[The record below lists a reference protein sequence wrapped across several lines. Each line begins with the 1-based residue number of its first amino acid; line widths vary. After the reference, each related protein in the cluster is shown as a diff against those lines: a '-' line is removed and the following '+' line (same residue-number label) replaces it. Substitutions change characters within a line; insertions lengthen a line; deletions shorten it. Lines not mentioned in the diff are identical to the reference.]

1 MTTITKLYLV
11 YDDNSLDDILGK
23 LTVKEMSMENSKFPS
38 VEEIKNLYDINDA
51 ADICDKFNVQ
61 YDFLETLDEIIE
73 RLILEYWRREG
84 VTIKKDVSCKM
95 FIF

>member
-73 RLILEYWRREG
+73 RLILEYWRRKG